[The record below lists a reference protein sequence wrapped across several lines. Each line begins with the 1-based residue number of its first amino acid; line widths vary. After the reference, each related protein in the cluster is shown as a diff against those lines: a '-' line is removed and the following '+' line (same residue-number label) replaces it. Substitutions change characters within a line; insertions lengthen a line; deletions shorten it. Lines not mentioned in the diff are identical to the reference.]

1 MPMNRDAIL
10 SKRSARIV
18 PVEIPEW
25 GDTVHLRSLTVGER
39 DRIDQYVQ
47 DAKQKVTGFRSF
59 VLSLCLCD
67 EHGVRLFTDAQRS
80 EIDTL
85 DAGVVERLFTASMP
99 LAGISAA
106 DVKAIEGN

>member
-1 MPMNRDAIL
+1 MNREAIL
-10 SKRSARIV
+10 SKRTGRIV

-25 GDTVHLRSLTVGER
+25 GDTVYLRALTVGER

-47 DAKQKVTGFRSF
+47 DAKQKVTGFRSL

-67 EHGVRLFTDAQRS
+67 ADGTRLFADSQRS

-85 DAGVVERLFTASMP
+85 DAGVIERLFSAAMP
-99 LAGISAA
+99 LAGISQA
-106 DVKAIEGN
+106 DAKAIEGN